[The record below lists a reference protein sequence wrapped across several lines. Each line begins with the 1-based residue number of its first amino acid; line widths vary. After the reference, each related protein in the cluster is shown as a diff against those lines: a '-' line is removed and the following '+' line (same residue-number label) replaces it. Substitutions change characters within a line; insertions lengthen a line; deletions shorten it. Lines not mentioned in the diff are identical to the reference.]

1 MNFRR
6 KVIIGYVLVISVF
19 TVLTIGNVFYLDYN
33 SDNINEILE
42 KKLRTEKSF
51 NDAILIV
58 NTLHAEIWDI
68 ILFDQEKK
76 NQKIEDLDFKAK
88 LFYDSIYDLIRDYP
102 EKKEFFKEI
111 NSNFILYYQV
121 GISLAKSP
129 YGNIYSQQ
137 DSTQKFKENKDV
149 LISLLNR
156 SVVNSKSELET
167 SLINLKKSSM
177 IALVISIAVAMFAIA
192 GAIIM
197 SLKISGN
204 LIRPIY
210 VLLSAMKKF
219 EQGDLSAHIDACST
233 DEIGML
239 SNAFNIMATSLREY
253 MIKREELL
261 SELEFKTI
269 NLEREI
275 NEKESA
281 QHALKANENELR
293 GIIESMPMA
302 LIVADK
308 IGRIIY
314 KNNVFQKIIESDS
327 DIQSVQQLWE
337 SIAARS
343 GNRKIRNLWEGSY
356 SIYLKTGYFRPVEMC
371 FHDSLKKTYFE
382 LYYANLSNGGIYL
395 INDISIQKLT
405 EEELADERERLAV
418 TLRSIGDAVV
428 STDINA
434 NVVFM
439 NSIAEKLTG
448 WTSQEAKG
456 LPIKEVFNI
465 INEVTR
471 SVVDSPVLKVL
482 ETGQI
487 EALSG
492 NTILISRYGNEISI
506 ADSAAPILDRRSQ
519 IIGVVLVFRDVT
531 EKKILEE
538 EILKKQKLDSLGVL
552 AGGIAHDFNNILTA
566 IMGNINLSRL
576 NDSLDELTVKYL
588 TEAENATKRASH
600 LTQQLLTFAKGGIPI
615 RRTGDIKLLLEES
628 LEFLLRGS
636 NIRYVFEADES
647 LLTVS
652 YDDSQISQV
661 FNNLIINARQ
671 AMPGGGV
678 LTTKIENYE
687 AKNETLADIKDG
699 KYIRIS
705 FADQGRGISPE
716 NVSRI
721 FDPYFTTKSDGHGL
735 GLATVYSIVRKH
747 EGGIRVI
754 SGDSNGTTFMIFLP
768 SSDEP
773 VQKSIITKEN
783 SNVVHEGRVLVLD
796 DDIQVRETASMILK
810 RIGYNVDLIDSCDEA
825 VNMFK
830 SAKETGKEYKFVIL
844 DITIPGDHGGLYV
857 LDKIREIDSNSI
869 AIVSSGYSNDPI
881 MADFLSYGFN
891 GIIVK
896 PYTIEMVKSAIESV
910 L

>member
-1 MNFRR
+1 
-6 KVIIGYVLVISVF
+6 
-19 TVLTIGNVFYLDYN
+19 
-33 SDNINEILE
+33 
-42 KKLRTEKSF
+42 
-51 NDAILIV
+51 
-58 NTLHAEIWDI
+58 
-68 ILFDQEKK
+68 
-76 NQKIEDLDFKAK
+76 
-88 LFYDSIYDLIRDYP
+88 
-102 EKKEFFKEI
+102 
-111 NSNFILYYQV
+111 
-121 GISLAKSP
+121 
-129 YGNIYSQQ
+129 
-137 DSTQKFKENKDV
+137 
-149 LISLLNR
+149 
-156 SVVNSKSELET
+156 
-167 SLINLKKSSM
+167 
-177 IALVISIAVAMFAIA
+177 
-192 GAIIM
+192 
-197 SLKISGN
+197 
-204 LIRPIY
+204 
-210 VLLSAMKKF
+210 
-219 EQGDLSAHIDACST
+219 
-233 DEIGML
+233 
-239 SNAFNIMATSLREY
+239 
-253 MIKREELL
+253 
-261 SELEFKTI
+261 
-269 NLEREI
+269 
-275 NEKESA
+275 
-281 QHALKANENELR
+281 
-293 GIIESMPMA
+293 

-308 IGRIIY
+308 IGRIVY
-314 KNNVFQKIIESDS
+314 KNNVFQKNIEIDL

-371 FHDSLKKTYFE
+371 FHDSVKKTYFE
-382 LYYANLSNGGIYL
+382 LYYANLSTGGIYL

-418 TLRSIGDAVV
+418 TLRSIGDAVI

-538 EILKKQKLDSLGVL
+538 KILKKQKLDSLGVL

-576 NDSLDELTVKYL
+576 NSSLDELTVKYL

-636 NIRYVFEADES
+636 NIRYVFESEEN
-647 LLTVS
+647 LFTVS

-678 LTTKIENYE
+678 LTSRIENYE
-687 AKNETLADIKDG
+687 AKNETLTDIKDG

-705 FADQGRGISPE
+705 FIDQGRGISPE

-721 FDPYFTTKSDGHGL
+721 FDPYFTTKADGHGL

-754 SGDSNGTTFMIFLP
+754 SGETSGTTFMVFLP
-768 SSDEP
+768 STDDP
-773 VQKSIITKEN
+773 VQKSIISRET
-783 SNVVHEGRVLVLD
+783 SNIVHEGKVLVLD

-810 RIGYNVDLIDSCDEA
+810 RIGYEVDIIDSCDAA
-825 VNMFK
+825 VGMFK
-830 SAKETGKEYKFVIL
+830 SSKDSDQTYKFVIL

-857 LDKIREIDSNSI
+857 LEKIREIDPSSI

-881 MADFLSYGFN
+881 MADFNSYGFN

-896 PYTIEMVKSAIESV
+896 PYTIEMVKEAIESV
-910 L
+910 LQNKIYS